1 MRRKSQNYAVL
12 GLMDKSKNSL
22 KYQMS
27 QNSAA
32 QREGCG
38 WGDVTQ
44 NKSPKQKLAP
54 LERVRK
60 KEMEMVK
67 GLISVFFWG

>member
-1 MRRKSQNYAVL
+1 
-12 GLMDKSKNSL
+12 MDKSKNNL

-60 KEMEMVK
+60 EMEMVK